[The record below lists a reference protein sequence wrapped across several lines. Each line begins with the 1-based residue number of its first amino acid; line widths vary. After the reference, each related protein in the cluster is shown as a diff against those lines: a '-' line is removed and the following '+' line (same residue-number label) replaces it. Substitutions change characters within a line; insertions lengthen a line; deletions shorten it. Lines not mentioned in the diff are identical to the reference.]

1 MLELF
6 AGTLNRYYCDVDTPE
21 EAARTNEIVCHWRDT
36 IVGAVKKAAPEAEP
50 WEENTEKDIWH
61 CSCPRWHSVPC

>member
-50 WEENTEKDIWH
+50 WEENTFEF
-61 CSCPRWHSVPC
+61 PCAA